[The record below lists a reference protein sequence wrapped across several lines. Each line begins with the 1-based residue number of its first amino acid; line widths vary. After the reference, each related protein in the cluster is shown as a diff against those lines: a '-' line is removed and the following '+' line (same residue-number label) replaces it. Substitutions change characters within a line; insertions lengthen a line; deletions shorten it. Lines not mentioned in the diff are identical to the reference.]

1 MKIRPSV
8 MTPSPS
14 DRGRAE
20 RRGRRVGL
28 VAGLATLGLGLT
40 ACGPSLTLVT
50 VPWAE
55 SQAAITSALFG
66 EKDVSF
72 EETPAISVEGGRIE
86 SVTVKAAKG
95 GSSVSG
101 SLEKGGS
108 AWKIDT
114 DDLDFG
120 TKYKVT
126 ATAVDLRGKETTVK
140 SSFKTFVP
148 EKEVTI
154 TTNVWD
160 DSTVGI
166 GMPITVSFSEPVV
179 NKAEMEKK
187 LLVTTDA
194 KKKVV
199 GRWSWDNDTLVT
211 YRPKKYWPAHTKV
224 SLDAQIKGVNAGD
237 GAYAMENVT
246 RDFNIGT
253 ANIMYVDAAAHYMT
267 FKQDGKVVQS
277 FPVSTG
283 KPGYETRSGIKVLM
297 SKERNV
303 IFTASV
309 AESDPEYYR
318 VPIAIAMRVTWSGE
332 YIHSAPW
339 SVGSQGNSNVSHGC
353 INVSTGNAEWIIQNT
368 NIGDIV
374 EVVNTSRQQ
383 DLGNGITVWNE
394 SWADWKADSAL

>member
-1 MKIRPSV
+1 MTRNASGVSPRSATRDQPS
-8 MTPSPS
+8 
-14 DRGRAE
+14 
-20 RRGRRVGL
+20 RRGRRAGL
-28 VAGLATLGLGLT
+28 VAGLAVLGLGLT
-40 ACGPSLTLVT
+40 ACGPSLNLVT

-66 EKDVSF
+66 DKDVSF
-72 EETPAISVEGGRIE
+72 DGTPEISVESGRID

-95 GSSVSG
+95 GEVVGG
-101 SLEKGGS
+101 SMQKGGS

-126 ATAVDLRGKETTVK
+126 ATAVDLRGKETTVN
-140 SSFKTFVP
+140 SSFKTFLP

-160 DSTVGI
+160 GSTVGI
-166 GMPITVSFSEPVV
+166 GMPITVSFSEPVL
-179 NKAEMEKK
+179 NKAEMEQK
-187 LLVTTDA
+187 LHVSTDS

-199 GRWSWDNDTLVT
+199 GRWSWDSDTLVT
-211 YRPKKYWPAHTKV
+211 YRPKKYWPGHTKV
-224 SLDAQIKGVNAGD
+224 SLDAEIKGVDAGD

-246 RDFNIGT
+246 RDFSIGT
-253 ANIMYVDAAAHYMT
+253 ANTMYIDDRTKLMT
-267 FKQDGKVVQS
+267 FRQDGKVVNS
-277 FPVSTG
+277 IPVSMG
-283 KPGYETRSGIKVLM
+283 KPGLATRSGIKVLL

-303 IFTASV
+303 VFTADV

-318 VPIAIAMRVTWSGE
+318 SDIAVAMRVTWSGE

-339 SVGSQGNSNVSHGC
+339 SVGYQGNTNVSHGC
-353 INVSTGNAEWIIQNT
+353 INVSPGNAEWMIQNT

-374 EVVNTSRQQ
+374 EVVNTGRPQ